1 MHDYYLFLAP
11 VLTLLIVA
19 LVGFVGCDALFGL
32 DPVEPPEPKPPA
44 PMGLRAEPGDGKV
57 DLWWNIY
64 TGASAD
70 KLTLSMGEAP
80 GEISMS
86 RPFTNVSTI
95 GETWD
100 GLVNGTRYYFT
111 LTATADGVE
120 SDASEEVSAVP
131 GLYGVVTPF
140 LDQIQLGTMRQFDA
154 WMGVRITTGGS
165 DQTLRALGR
174 WFDDTAIGTHEMRIA
189 AAAAPMT
196 VLATVTVTK
205 TAPAARGD
213 FVYAN
218 LASTIPLSAA
228 TEYFVTSRE
237 ISSSDPFHDS
247 DLTRVAIPDAAAGSD
262 VRAAFGDDP
271 GNYSVSSTPGD
282 AYGPVN
288 LLITRP

>member
-1 MHDYYLFLAP
+1 VHDYYILLAP

-32 DPVEPPEPKPPA
+32 DHVEPEKPKPPA
-44 PMGLRAEPGDGKV
+44 PTGLRAEPGDGKV
-57 DLWWNIY
+57 DLWWTPY
-64 TGASAD
+64 TGSTAE
-70 KLTLSMGEAP
+70 KLTLNIGEAP
-80 GEISMS
+80 GEILMS
-86 RPFTNVSTI
+86 RPYSNVSTI
-95 GETWD
+95 GDTWS
-100 GLVNGTRYYFT
+100 GLTNGRTYYFT
-111 LTATADGVE
+111 LTATDDLRE
-120 SDASEEVSAVP
+120 SDPSEEVSAVP

-174 WFDDTAIGTHEMRIA
+174 WFDANAIGTHEMRIA
-189 AAAAPMT
+189 ATAAPMT

-237 ISSSDPFHDS
+237 ISSPDPFHDS

-262 VRAAFGDDP
+262 VRAAFGDDA